1 MFFVIIVKEGLP
13 IFFFSVEKLEAYIRL
28 IVKPLFFMDYNE
40 LVNIQ
45 FSFIDSFILN
55 KDLW

>member
-13 IFFFSVEKLEAYIRL
+13 FFFFSVEKLKAYIRL
-28 IVKPLFFMDYNE
+28 IVYYNE

-45 FSFIDSFILN
+45 FLFIDSFILN
-55 KDLW
+55 EDLVTNL